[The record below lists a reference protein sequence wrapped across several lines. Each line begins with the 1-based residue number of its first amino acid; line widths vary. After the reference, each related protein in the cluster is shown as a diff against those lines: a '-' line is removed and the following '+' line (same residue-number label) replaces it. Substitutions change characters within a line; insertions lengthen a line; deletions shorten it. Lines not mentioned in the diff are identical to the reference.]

1 MPVDEPEHA
10 TLSLTD
16 ETSTNAVLGNG
27 LLENSD
33 ERGLTPEDLA
43 QGREHVQAY
52 EDQKRQEIAAETV
65 EPVMHSGKA
74 TAELEAKPA

>member
-1 MPVDEPEHA
+1 
-10 TLSLTD
+10 
-16 ETSTNAVLGNG
+16 